1 MPISRAEKLTTL
13 FYQWEQRG
21 RGWNVYDIPVDLE
34 PTFAPFFYYLP
45 QSEYIDDGIR
55 PTIASS
61 IIDFIKGSYTLKPQ
75 QEEFEGIDYTD
86 IDPIPFYCNEDYK
99 IFQISL
105 PKEQKIK
112 QEETDQLLLML
123 SNSRWPISFEIIAK
137 QSTIFIQFVC
147 RDSDVGLL
155 ENQLKAYFPT
165 CILIDRTDELFELT
179 YDEDKQIAI
188 ADFGLA
194 EEFMR
199 QFRVSEEF
207 SLDPFSGLFAVM
219 ENLRKG
225 EIGMIQVLFKGAVNS
240 WSESIIHSVTDGD
253 GKSFFADAPEMVQL
267 AKDKISSPFYCATI
281 RAIGLSDTV
290 YRASQILES
299 IGTAVMTISNSP
311 FNRLIPLLNDDYEF
325 QDRLYDVLRRESH
338 RSGMI
343 LNTSELATFVHLPNA
358 SVISSKLLRDTK
370 KTKEA
375 PLIAKGNSFVIGAGI
390 IEGKP
395 SLISLDNSLRLKHT
409 HVIGATG
416 TGKST
421 FLLSCIVQDIE
432 QGQGIAVLDPHGDLI
447 ENILSHIPANRYD
460 DVVLIDPADSEFP
473 VGFNILSAHSEVE
486 KEILSSDLVSVFR
499 RLSSSW
505 GDQMNSVLANAIIA
519 FLESNQGGTLID
531 LRRFLIEK
539 SFRDSFLKTISD
551 QNTIY
556 YWQKEYPLLKTS
568 SIGSILTRLDTFLR
582 PKLIRYMVAQ
592 KKSLDFEQI
601 LDSKKIL
608 LVKLSQGLIGNE
620 NSYLLGTVIVSKIH
634 QAAMARQAKSK
645 AARGD
650 FFVYIDEFQNFI
662 TPSMASILSGA
673 RKYHLG
679 LILAHQDMQQLV
691 KEDSELASSIIS
703 NAGTRICFRLGDID
717 AKRLESGFSF
727 FEAQD
732 LQKLNTG
739 EAISRIERPDFDFTL
754 STYPLTELELNT
766 AEGNRQKIIELSR
779 QKYGTPKVEVE
790 ALYQTQ
796 TTIITEPGE
805 KEKQVEYSIPE
816 PTTKTVPIKP
826 IPLTQKEESIIK
838 ESLIEKETITRH
850 RYLQTLIKKMA
861 ESRGYV
867 ASIEQPTPDGKGRV
881 DVSLE
886 RNGKKIAV
894 EICVTTPKEWEL
906 QNIQKC
912 ISAGYEVVVECSSDL
927 KVLEQI
933 REKVRETI
941 DPEFLSKIFFFEPDE
956 FFQYLDL
963 EITKEASTETRIKGY
978 RVKVNYIPPTTSIAG
993 KNREQVVK
1001 TVADSLRK
1009 KKK

>member
-21 RGWNVYDIPVDLE
+21 RGWNFYDIPVDLE

-45 QSEYIDDGIR
+45 QSDYIDDGIR
-55 PTIASS
+55 PTIVSS
-61 IIDFIKGSYTLKPQ
+61 VIDFIKGSSQPKSK

-105 PKEQKIK
+105 PKEQKIR
-112 QEETDQLLLML
+112 QVETDQLLLML

-147 RDSDVGLL
+147 RDSDIGLL
-155 ENQLKAYFPT
+155 ENQIKAYFPT
-165 CILIDRTDELFELT
+165 CILSDRTDDLFELT
-179 YDEDKQIAI
+179 NDEDKQIAI

-199 QFRVSEEF
+199 PFRVSDEF

-225 EIGMIQVLFKGAVNS
+225 EIGMIQILFKGAVNS

-281 RAIGLSDTV
+281 RALGLSNSTD
-290 YRASQILES
+290 RASQILES
-299 IGTAVMTISNSP
+299 IGMAVMTISNSQ
-311 FNRLIPLLNDDYEF
+311 FNRLIPLLNEDYEF
-325 QDRLYDVLRRESH
+325 QDRLCDVLRRESH

-343 LNTSELATFVHLPNA
+343 LNSSELATFVHLPNA
-358 SVISSKLLRDTK
+358 SVITSKLLRDTK
-370 KTKEA
+370 KIKEA
-375 PLIAKGNSFVIGAGI
+375 PPIAKGNSFVIGGGI
-390 IEGKP
+390 IDGSP
-395 SLISLDNSLRLKHT
+395 GLISLNKSLRLKHT

-416 TGKST
+416 TGKTT
-421 FLLSCIVQDIE
+421 FLLSCIVQDII

-447 ENILSHIPANRYD
+447 ESILAQIPANRYE

-473 VGFNILSAHSEVE
+473 VGFNILSAHSEIE

-519 FLESNQGGTLID
+519 FLESNQGGTLLD

-582 PKLIRYMVAQ
+582 PKLIRNMVAQ

-601 LDSKKIL
+601 LNSKKIL

-620 NSYLLGTVIVSKIH
+620 NSYLLGSVIVSKIH

-645 AARGD
+645 ADRSD

-691 KEDSELASSIIS
+691 KDDSELASSIIS

-739 EAISRIERPDFDFTL
+739 EAIARLERPDFDFTL
-754 STYPLTELELNT
+754 TTNQLPDLEQYI
-766 AEGNRQKIIELSR
+766 AESNRHNATKLSR
-779 QKYGTPKVEVE
+779 QKYGTVKSEVE
-790 ALYQTQ
+790 ALFAEQTVLSS
-796 TTIITEPGE
+796 EPEEKIAIGE
-805 KEKQVEYSIPE
+805 KFKVVE
-816 PTTKTVPIKP
+816 PIEEEFLKP
-826 IPLTQKEESIIK
+826 AAFTQEEEAKIK
-838 ESLIEKETITRH
+838 ENLIEKETITKH
-850 RYLQTLIKKMA
+850 RYTQNLIKRMA
-861 ESRGYV
+861 ESRGYI
-867 ASIEQPTPDGKGRV
+867 ASIEQPTPDGNGSV
-881 DVSLE
+881 DVALE

-894 EICVTTPKEWEL
+894 EVCVTTKSDWEVH
-906 QNIQKC
+906 NIQKC
-912 ISAGYEVVVECSSDL
+912 IIAEYDVVIECSTER
-927 KVLEQI
+927 KVLELI
-933 REKVRETI
+933 RKKVRNEIDIETQ
-941 DPEFLSKIFFFEPDE
+941 SKIYFFEPDE
-956 FFQYLDL
+956 LFQYLDA

-978 RVKVNYIPPTTSIAG
+978 RVKVNYSPNTYKAAD

-1009 KKK
+1009 KK